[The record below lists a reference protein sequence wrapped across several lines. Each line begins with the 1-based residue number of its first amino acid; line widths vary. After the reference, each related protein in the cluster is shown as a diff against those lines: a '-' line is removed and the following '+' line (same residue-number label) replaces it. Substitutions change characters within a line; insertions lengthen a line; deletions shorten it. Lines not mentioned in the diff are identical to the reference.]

1 MDRLETPPLHRLM
14 RSPAGRLLTSR
25 PFETVKTRSLPRELA
40 VVRARAAADVALSEG
55 PEAYLREVDAPPAP
69 HLHDRIERA
78 LAQYASVR
86 AAYDETME
94 RWNSVFW
101 GGYESLPDER
111 VTIER
116 DRREIAQ
123 RRAKPTDIFGFLPKE
138 HLVPAVK
145 FETPDP
151 DDARSR
157 WHHELAEPERLYGFT
172 ESRAS
177 EEFPRVERSATV
189 RGPGTVEFLL
199 RFSSPSPHISD
210 DASARVYEP
219 AESDGNLPTIVF
231 HSGWGV
237 FDDQLVYWPEEEY
250 LAREIAPHGYRVIL
264 PDAPWHGRRESLGY
278 YSGEPYLARAPVGL
292 FTLYSAAA
300 LETGVLVDWART
312 EGAPVVGVGGVSLGG
327 TIALHVGGR
336 CGDWPESMR
345 PDLLFPVGAPGAIDQ
360 TLLSG
365 TLTPLLDID
374 NELDAA
380 GWSGRRLHE
389 FAPLLN
395 PPKTP
400 HIAPEHV
407 FTFVGTRDGIAPT
420 RTARALFDEWQIPS
434 PNRHE
439 WDCGHFGVLGNLIR
453 RDEFQL
459 TVERELDRAA
469 RGERTRTVSV

>member
-1 MDRLETPPLHRLM
+1 MDHLETSPLHKLM
-14 RSPAGRLLTSR
+14 VSPAGRLLTSR
-25 PFETVKTRSLPRELA
+25 PFETLKTRSLPREFA
-40 VVRARAAADVALSEG
+40 VVRARAAADVALGEG

-78 LAQYASVR
+78 LAQYAAVR
-86 AAYDETME
+86 EEYDETMA

-111 VTIER
+111 VAIER

-123 RRAKPTDIFGFLPKE
+123 RRAKPSDIFGFLAKE
-138 HLVPAVK
+138 HLVPPVK

-151 DDARSR
+151 DDALSR
-157 WHHELAEPERLYGFT
+157 WHHELAEPERLYGFAD
-172 ESRAS
+172 SRAS

-189 RGPGTVEFLL
+189 RGPGTVEYLL
-199 RFSSPSPHISD
+199 RFTSPSPHLSD

-219 AESDGNLPTIVF
+219 ADVDGDLPTLVF
-231 HSGWGV
+231 HSGWGM

-250 LAREIAPHGYRVIL
+250 LARALAPEGYRVIL
-264 PDAPWHGRRESLGY
+264 PDAPWHGRREPLGN
-278 YSGEPYLARAPVGL
+278 YSGEPYVARAPVGL

-300 LETGVLVDWART
+300 LETAVLTDWART

-336 CGDWPESMR
+336 CGEWPESMR

-365 TLTPLLDID
+365 SLTKLLDID
-374 NELDAA
+374 KALDAA
-380 GWSGRRLHE
+380 GWTGGHLHE

-400 HIAPEHV
+400 CLAPERV
-407 FTFVGTRDGIAPT
+407 FSFIGSRDGMAPA
-420 RTARALFDEWQIPS
+420 RTARVLFDEWGIPR

-439 WDCGHFGVLGNLIR
+439 WDCGHFGVLANLIR
-453 RDEFQL
+453 RDEFQR
-459 TVERELDRAA
+459 TVTRELDRAV
-469 RGERTRTVSV
+469 RDERRKTVSA

>member
-1 MDRLETPPLHRLM
+1 MDHLETPSLH
-14 RSPAGRLLTSR
+14 RLLTSPVGRLLSSR
-25 PFETVKTRSLPRELA
+25 PVEVLKTRSLPREFA
-40 VVRARAAADVALSEG
+40 VVRARAAADVALGEG
-55 PEAYLREVDAPPAP
+55 PEAFLREVDAPPAP

-78 LAQYASVR
+78 LAQYATVR
-86 AAYDETME
+86 EEYDETME

-111 VTIER
+111 VEIER

-123 RRAKPTDIFGFLPKE
+123 RRAKPTDIFGFLAKE
-138 HLVPAVK
+138 HFVPSVK

-172 ESRAS
+172 ESKAS
-177 EEFPRVERSATV
+177 EEFPRIERSATV

-199 RFSSPSPHISD
+199 RFTSPSPHISD
-210 DASARVYEP
+210 DATARVYEP
-219 AESDGNLPTIVF
+219 ADVDGDLPTIIF
-231 HSGWGV
+231 HSGWGM

-250 LAREIAPHGYRVIL
+250 LARTLAPEGYRVIL
-264 PDAPWHGRRESLGY
+264 PDAPWHGRREPLGH
-278 YSGEPYLARAPVGL
+278 YSGEPYIARAPVGL

-365 TLTPLLDID
+365 SLTPLLGID
-374 NELDAA
+374 KALDAA
-380 GWSGRRLHE
+380 GWTGKLLHE

-400 HIAPEHV
+400 CLDPARV
-407 FTFVGTRDGIAPT
+407 FTFIGSHDDLAPSQ
-420 RTARALFDEWQIPS
+420 TARALFEEWEIPR
-434 PNRHE
+434 PNRTE
-439 WDCGHFGVLGNLIR
+439 WECGHFGVMANLIR
-453 RDEFQL
+453 RDEFQQ
-459 TVERELDRAA
+459 TVARELDRAA
-469 RGERTRTVSV
+469 RDERARTVSV